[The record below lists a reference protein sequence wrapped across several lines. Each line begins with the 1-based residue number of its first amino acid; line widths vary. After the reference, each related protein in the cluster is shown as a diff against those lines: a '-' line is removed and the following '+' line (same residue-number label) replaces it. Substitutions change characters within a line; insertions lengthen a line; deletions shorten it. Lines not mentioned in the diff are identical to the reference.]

1 MGFSVNPNGTVNFSQ
16 SGWDKFW
23 HGEDSESQRWA
34 LEYNNVL
41 KQYDQQY
48 QLQQQAQQANL
59 QNLKFNQDMQTKQFN
74 EGLVSQAKQLSSLGI
89 NPASQGQTP
98 STASISNVGGVP
110 SAGSPQST
118 GRNTTIANKTALAIN
133 MLNALVNLK
142 KSNNEANLIKAQSDS
157 LSRQANVAE
166 YNAETERS
174 KADSSIK
181 LNESSIKVN
190 ENSIIY
196 TEALTSNIIAD
207 TSRKLME
214 NADFDEYL
222 KSLKTFGLT
231 DSILLK
237 MQNMDWQVAL
247 ALGVVQIVGKTP
259 WLTDPEITKEETRRK
274 GLGLPTLTEESANE
288 VIDNAN
294 KYFDDFDDNI
304 RRAVKIF
311 VHQYPQLGD
320 NVMSQITG
328 AQITGWKD
336 NNYDTF
342 DIYHALQ
349 NLYGVK

>member
-1 MGFSVNPNGTVNFSQ
+1 MGFSVNSNGTVNFSQ

-34 LEYNNVL
+34 LEYNNAL

-74 EGLVSQAKQLSSLGI
+74 EGLLSQAKQLSSIGI

-110 SAGSPQST
+110 SAGSPSST
-118 GRNTTIANKTALAIN
+118 GRNTTIANKTALAIDL
-133 MLNALVNLK
+133 LNALVNLK

-181 LNESSIKVN
+181 LNESSIRVN

-196 TEALTSNIIAD
+196 TDALTNNIISD

-231 DSILLK
+231 DSMLSK

-259 WLTDPEITKEETRRK
+259 WLTDPEITKEESRRK
-274 GLGLPTLTEESANE
+274 GLGLPSLTEESANE
-288 VIDNAN
+288 IIENSNTYFNDLNDTERRGIN
-294 KYFDDFDDNI
+294 MFITKYPEF
-304 RRAVKIF
+304 
-311 VHQYPQLGD
+311 GD
-320 NVMSQITG
+320 NVMSHITQSQIS
-328 AQITGWKD
+328 GWKD
-336 NNYDTF
+336 NNYNSF

-349 NLYGVK
+349 NLFGVK